1 MSDSNISLSES
12 STKEEVG
19 EYFFRLIQKEDVK
32 NILINEYISGDV
44 LISLSLEEIKSLG
57 IKFGP
62 ARRIFK
68 FIEENRDKFKEKEIN
83 EKLYANSNQ
92 EEVKEFFEK
101 CLDFKGELNSLD
113 GKGLL
118 ELNNEGMKALGLKFG
133 QIKKLIKYINYFK
146 TLKPPVTEEIS
157 ISRSSSEEEV
167 TKFLKMRLKFSQE
180 SIDKLGGIDGET
192 FYDLKEDEID
202 GINEISK
209 EEKETLKNF
218 LKEEKTKSEK
228 EDNKIEQEEIKLE
241 RSCNTEALCQ
251 FLKKKLQL
259 SDETIENIKSQDFD
273 GESFLILTD
282 EDIKS
287 LEGISESEKE
297 KIIVFLKEFNT
308 EKEKSELKI
317 DNKSSKEDIVKF
329 LKDKLNFSDNTLKD
343 WKEDGKTL
351 FSLMETDIDKLTK
364 ITKEE
369 KDKLKKF
376 LEQKKSSS
384 QPQTVEIN
392 LIKEEE
398 NKKKEEENKKI
409 EEENKKKEEEIK
421 KKEEENKKKGRKKKT
436 KRKKKK
442 TKRKKKTI
450 KRRKKKTKRKKK
462 TIKRRKKK

>member
-1 MSDSNISLSES
+1 M
-12 STKEEVG
+12 V
-19 EYFFRLIQKEDVK
+19 
-32 NILINEYISGDV
+32 
-44 LISLSLEEIKSLG
+44 
-57 IKFGP
+57 
-62 ARRIFK
+62 
-68 FIEENRDKFKEKEIN
+68 
-83 EKLYANSNQ
+83 
-92 EEVKEFFEK
+92 EK

-167 TKFLKMRLKFSQE
+167 SKFLKMRLKFSQE

-192 FYDLKEDEID
+192 FYDLKENEID
-202 GINEISK
+202 NLNEISQ
-209 EEKETLKNF
+209 EEKESLKNF
-218 LKEEKTKSEK
+218 LKEEKT
-228 EDNKIEQEEIKLE
+228 KIEQEEIKLE

-259 SDETIENIKSQDFD
+259 SDETIEYIKSEEFD
-273 GESFLILTD
+273 GESFLTLPD

-287 LEGISESEKE
+287 FEGISESEKE

-351 FSLMETDIDKLTK
+351 FSLTETDIDKLTK

-369 KDKLKKF
+369 KDKLKNILPELKI
-376 LEQKKSSS
+376 KKAL
-384 QPQTVEIN
+384 QI
-392 LIKEEE
+392 
-398 NKKKEEENKKI
+398 
-409 EEENKKKEEEIK
+409 EIK
-421 KKEEENKKKGRKKKT
+421 TNTDLAQKEKNGKKDEEKK
-436 KRKKKK
+436 
-442 TKRKKKTI
+442 
-450 KRRKKKTKRKKK
+450 
-462 TIKRRKKK
+462 

>member
-44 LISLSLEEIKSLG
+44 LISLSLDEIKSLG

-83 EKLYANSNQ
+83 EKLYTNSNQ

-133 QIKKLIKYINYFK
+133 QIKKLIKYINYFI
-146 TLKPPVTEEIS
+146 TLKPPVIEEIS

-180 SIDKLGGIDGET
+180 SIDKLGGIDGGT

-202 GINEISK
+202 NLNEISQ
-209 EEKETLKNF
+209 EEKESLKNF

-259 SDETIENIKSQDFD
+259 SDETIEYIKSEEFD
-273 GESFLILTD
+273 GESFLTLPD

-287 LEGISESEKE
+287 FEGISESEKE

-343 WKEDGKTL
+343 WNEDGKTL
-351 FSLMETDIDKLTK
+351 FSLTG
-364 ITKEE
+364 
-369 KDKLKKF
+369 
-376 LEQKKSSS
+376 
-384 QPQTVEIN
+384 IN
-392 LIKEEE
+392 S
-398 NKKKEEENKKI
+398 
-409 EEENKKKEEEIK
+409 
-421 KKEEENKKKGRKKKT
+421 
-436 KRKKKK
+436 
-442 TKRKKKTI
+442 
-450 KRRKKKTKRKKK
+450 
-462 TIKRRKKK
+462 